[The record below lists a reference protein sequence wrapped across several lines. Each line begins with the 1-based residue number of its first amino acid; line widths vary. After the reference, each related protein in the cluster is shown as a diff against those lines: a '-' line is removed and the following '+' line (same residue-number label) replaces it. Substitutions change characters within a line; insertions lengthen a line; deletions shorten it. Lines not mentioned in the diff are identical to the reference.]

1 MLSLH
6 PQTDND
12 YDMIRDLLQHRRA
25 IRYFDPSKPIDPEQV
40 RTCLQ
45 QATLAPT
52 SSNMQLWECYHITD
66 KQLIQTL
73 APACLGQSAVTTAD
87 QLVVFCT
94 TPQKWRERAQ
104 QNLAFQRQDIPRHF
118 PADKQAKY
126 IALQEQYYGQV
137 TPFLY
142 SRGLGIWGLVRKVLV
157 QVGGLFRPVPRQVS
171 EGDVSTVLH
180 KSCALVI
187 QSFMLGMS
195 EAGYDTC
202 PLEGF
207 DSLRVK
213 KVLGLPRATEVSM
226 IVACGVRSEECV
238 LSDRF
243 RVPFEQQYHR
253 LGK

>member
-1 MLSLH
+1 
-6 PQTDND
+6 
-12 YDMIRDLLQHRRA
+12 MINELLQHRRA
-25 IRYFDPSKPIDPEQV
+25 IRYFDPSKSIDPEQV
-40 RTCLQ
+40 RERLQ

-66 KQLIQTL
+66 KALIQAL

-94 TPQKWRERAQ
+94 TPQKWRERVKA
-104 QNLAFQRQDIPRHF
+104 NLAFQRENISRHF
-118 PADKQAKY
+118 PADKQTKY
-126 IALQEQYYGQV
+126 IGLQEQYYGQAI
-137 TPFLY
+137 PFIY
-142 SRGLGIWGLVRKVLV
+142 SRGLGIWGLVRKALV

-171 EGDVSTVLH
+171 EGDISTVLH

-213 KVLGLPRATEVSM
+213 QTLGLPSASEVTM
-226 IVACGVRSEECV
+226 IIACGIRSEERE
-238 LSDRF
+238 LGDRF
-243 RVPFEQQYHR
+243 RIPFEEQYHR